1 MSAPHPIQLP
11 DGADKFATTSHP
23 WQCERRLVSRE
34 ANKREVARPPPRSPQ
49 MALAK
54 ASDDQGASHPFSSA
68 LPVMIYHPNLL
79 PACRVKPRLF
89 FSY

>member
-23 WQCERRLVSRE
+23 WQGERRLVSRE

-54 ASDDQGASHPFSSA
+54 ASGDHGVSHPFLFRPFPSCS
-68 LPVMIYHPNLL
+68 ITQICYLL
-79 PACRVKPRLF
+79 AE
-89 FSY
+89 